1 MIPLRLSSWKRLSV
15 AGVLVAALVK
25 PDQSLAFPSTSAFRL
40 PGPLA
45 PLHVTTKKVVF
56 DGPEWA
62 SIQQI
67 LRVPKQSGADSLG
80 LMTVVVGTR
89 EDTGDRIVGV
99 VSSSGAVQ
107 DEMPTF
113 SLKENKGIQVYQ
125 HSAAK
130 VGNNK
135 IQDREAMNTLIAAL
149 TGVHC
154 TAPRVEGVGGATN
167 SELISGK
174 VVILGGSDYA
184 CFAAEGLAALGSQV
198 TLVSTNNKLNVKNPS
213 GTYVLASTM

>member
-1 MIPLRLSSWKRLSV
+1 MPTSFYFSSWKGWAV
-15 AGVLVAALVK
+15 AGVLVSALVN
-25 PDQSLAFPSTSAFRL
+25 PHPSLAFSSTSNKFARL
-40 PGPLA
+40 SS

-62 SIQQI
+62 SIRQI
-67 LRVPKQSGADSLG
+67 LKLQTTKADSLG
-80 LMTVVVGTR
+80 LMTVVLGTR

-99 VSSSGAVQ
+99 VATCR

-113 SLKENKGIQVYQ
+113 SLKENKNLQVYQ
-125 HSAAK
+125 HCAAK
-130 VGNNK
+130 VGK
-135 IQDREAMNTLIAAL
+135 IPDQYAMNTLIAAL

-154 TAPRVEGVGGATN
+154 AAPRVEGVGGATN
-167 SELISGK
+167 SELVSGK

-198 TLVSTNNKLNVKNPS
+198 TLVSTNYNKITVKNPN
-213 GTYVLASTM
+213 GTFMLAEEQ